1 MGWNLDDYETVDS
14 RIHKFWDSYPMGRIE
29 TTLLSNERDRFIVSA
44 RLYRTDVDSLP
55 FATGHAE
62 ELVSDRGVNATSA
75 LENAETSAIG
85 RAMASAG
92 ISAKGKRPSREEMAK
107 VQRLSAETPRTA
119 IPDQHRPSGDSPIVK
134 HPFNGD
140 EKPIA
145 NEPETF
151 VWDTES
157 KAFEDKG
164 TFIDTLKSAL
174 GADPISY
181 GCSHG
186 NRVFKEG
193 VSKTNGKP
201 WAMWSCVEKR
211 KTDQCDPIWGKLID
225 GHWTFEARA
234 NQ

>member
-1 MGWNLDDYETVDS
+1 MGWNLNDYETVDS

-29 TTLLSNERDRFIVSA
+29 TKLLSHERDRFIVFA
-44 RLYRTDVDSLP
+44 ALFRTDVDSLP

-62 ELVSDRGVNATSA
+62 EVVSDRGVNSTSA

-85 RAMASAG
+85 RALASG
-92 ISAKGKRPSREEMAK
+92 GLSAKGKRPSREEMAK
-107 VQRLSAETPRTA
+107 VERVG
-119 IPDQHRPSGDSPIVK
+119 DQPIVK

-151 VWDTES
+151 IWDGETR
-157 KAFEDKG
+157 AFEDQG
-164 TFIDTLKSAL
+164 NFIQTLKESL
-174 GADPISY
+174 GATITSY

-186 NRVFKEG
+186 LRVYKEG
-193 VSKTNGKP
+193 VAKATGKP
-201 WAMWSCVEKR
+201 WAMWSCTEKS
-211 KTDQCDPIWGKLID
+211 KANQCEPIWGKLLD
-225 GHWTFEARA
+225 GKWQFEGRA

>member
-29 TTLLSNERDRFIVSA
+29 TSLLSNERDRFIVMA
-44 RLYRTDVDSLP
+44 RLYRTDVDQLP

-107 VQRLSAETPRTA
+107 VERY
-119 IPDQHRPSGDSPIVK
+119 GDSPIVK

-193 VSKTNGKP
+193 VSKANGKP

-225 GHWTFEARA
+225 GKWTFEARA